1 MRQAK
6 INIVFP
12 VTRIA
17 LLVLLPAVYSMSVP
31 SFAQVTVPQ
40 VVYDAA
46 SGREQQLT
54 LWKYTQG
61 DDPAWSRTDF
71 QDSAWTT
78 ISKEAFYPET
88 RGIHWLR
95 TKILFKEGA
104 RRSPVIVR
112 LGRIQ
117 SAFEVYWN
125 GTLIGK
131 NGSIGTR
138 KEDEEPGQLHF
149 AALVDTLVKPGI
161 NVLSVRFSNF
171 HQVPPGSFF
180 YAKVESTLYPSLL
193 SLRSFIRMA
202 SGCAIYLACAIFGLA
217 LYLSG
222 GRYRNFIYYVLLSLA
237 FLVSSGFQFA
247 MHYYNISMGVL
258 EVFEPI
264 FVGGYYLAELSIVL
278 FVLFSFQIPHRNT
291 HALSAVLFTFLIY
304 TCFMIYD
311 FDSPVGFGALRDL
324 ITPYTYGLLIYSC
337 LKRKS
342 GSVIALVG
350 YGIYSLPVLLT
361 SYLGIPFSFDL
372 ISPREA
378 IILVYV
384 MVANRQ
390 VHEQQ
395 MIQKSVEL
403 RSQRLETELLKK
415 TIQPHFIMNT
425 LASIRSLAK
434 RRPEDAER
442 LINAL
447 AAEFRIINS
456 IASEQEIGIQQ
467 ELELCDQHLQVM
479 GYRWD
484 ARYTFIKENID
495 ESLTVPP
502 LIFHTLIENG
512 LTHAFNPKE
521 NGTFRLS
528 MKKENDCVEYTLQND
543 GSLLRALEQRPQQ
556 EVEEGTGIKYV
567 KTRLE
572 ERYPGQWRLQYG
584 LVDSHW
590 NVVIT
595 ICGGAA

>member
-1 MRQAK
+1 M
-6 INIVFP
+6 ISLP
-12 VTRIA
+12 PTRLAPLIF
-17 LLVLLPAVYSMSVP
+17 LTAVCC
-31 SFAQVTVPQ
+31 ATVPLRAQ
-40 VVYDAA
+40 DPPPQIEYDAA
-46 SGREQQLT
+46 AGRERQLVF
-54 LWKYTQG
+54 WKFSQG
-61 DDPAWSRTDF
+61 DDPSWSHADF

-78 ISKEAFYPET
+78 ISKEAFYPEM

-95 TKILFKEGA
+95 TKILFKDGS

-138 KEDEEPGQLHF
+138 KADEEPGQLHF
-149 AALVDTLVKPGI
+149 AALVDTLVVPGV

-193 SLRSFIRMA
+193 SLRSYIRMA

-258 EVFEPI
+258 AVFEPI

-278 FVLFSFQIPHRNT
+278 FVLFSFQIPYRNI
-291 HALSAVLFTFLIY
+291 HALSAVLFTLFIY

-311 FDSPVGFGALRDL
+311 IHSLVGFETLRNL
-324 ITPYTYGLLIYSC
+324 VTPYTFGLLIYSC
-337 LKRKS
+337 LKRKP

-350 YGIYSLPVLLT
+350 YGLYSLPVLLT

-372 ISPREA
+372 ISPRQA

-395 MIQKSVEL
+395 LIQKSIEL

-456 IASEQEIGIQQ
+456 IASEKEIGIQQ

-479 GYRWD
+479 GYRWG
-484 ARYTFIKENID
+484 AKYTFIKENID

-528 MKKENDCVEYTLQND
+528 ITKENDCVVYTLQND
-543 GSLLRALEQRPQQ
+543 GSLLRALGQRPQE

-584 LVDSHW
+584 LVDSQW
-590 NVVIT
+590 NVVMT
-595 ICGGAA
+595 ICGEAA